1 MPGGYLGELGKQ
13 RVAFAQLLKV
23 RYGGKG
29 KLYLGVDELFAALY
43 IGKVERGIH
52 NCVEAAYVGE
62 HSSGVE
68 PSGGH
73 HFDSLLHVAGVSAG
87 GADYMGIEVM
97 HVVEVELRL
106 KIAGGRPGKEVEA
119 AVKAEYGVG
128 LLHHRPYRGKA
139 YHVVVAGAAG
149 ELPQV
154 LSAEARLGGVY
165 EVKLH
170 ALLLGVLY
178 RIYAP
183 CAGKAVVVYIWN
195 RQTYYNG

>member
-1 MPGGYLGELGKQ
+1 M
-13 RVAFAQLLKV
+13 
-23 RYGGKG
+23 
-29 KLYLGVDELFAALY
+29 KL
-43 IGKVERGIH
+43 
-52 NCVEAAYVGE
+52 
-62 HSSGVE
+62 
-68 PSGGH
+68 
-73 HFDSLLHVAGVSAG
+73 SLENWLV
-87 GADYMGIEVM
+87 
-97 HVVEVELRL
+97 
-106 KIAGGRPGKEVEA
+106 GRPGKEVEA

-183 CAGKAVVVYIWN
+183 CAGKAVVVYIGHDQQGGAAVAVQ
-195 RQTYYNG
+195 RVVYCAKAHCAHGGEHRHLAALDVCPSCAR